1 MAAGSGVSRRALF
14 GVGAGTLVAGAAAG
28 YLGHDTVAEAVEAG
42 SDIVDFYGE
51 HQAGIVTEAQ
61 DRMCF
66 AAINVLTDDRD
77 ELIDLLR
84 QWTKAAA
91 NLSQGLPVVA
101 DGVAGGSRTAPPID
115 TGEAQGLSA
124 GHLSVTIGFGRSLF
138 RTVDGTDRF
147 GIADRLPAEFM
158 DLPHFPGDQLEDSR
172 VGGDLCIQACADD
185 PQVAVHAVRNLIRMG
200 FGTVSTRWMQ
210 LGFGRTAST
219 SPDQETPRNLFG
231 FKDGTANVRSDE
243 EKALNEHIWVTDG
256 SWLDGGSY
264 LVARRIRMHIETWD
278 RESLDGQE
286 QIFGRTKLDGAPL
299 SGGEEF
305 SDPDFSMQGAGN
317 RPIIPV
323 DSHVRLAHPSQ
334 NDGIRIL
341 RRGYNY
347 ADGADSRGNLDA
359 GLFFIA
365 FVSDPQRDFVPLQNR
380 LASQDAL
387 SEYLLHT
394 GSGLFAIPPGV
405 NEGGYIG
412 QTLFG

>member
-1 MAAGSGVSRRALF
+1 MTDRPGVSRRAMF
-14 GVGAGTLVAGAAAG
+14 GVGAGTLAAGAAAG
-28 YLGHDTVAEAVEAG
+28 FFAHDPIAEAVGAE
-42 SDIVDFYGE
+42 SDIVDFFGR

-66 AAINVLTDDRD
+66 AAVNVLTDDRN

-84 QWTKAAA
+84 QWTAAAA
-91 NLSQGLPVVA
+91 NLSRGLPVVE
-101 DGVAGGSRTAPPID
+101 DGVAGGSRFAPPMD

-124 GHLSVTIGFGRSLF
+124 GHLTVTIGFGRSLF
-138 RTVDGTDRF
+138 TDADGRDRF
-147 GIADRLPAEFM
+147 GIADRLPPGLIE
-158 DLPHFPGDQLEDSR
+158 LPHFPGDRLDEARTD
-172 VGGDLCIQACADD
+172 GDLCIQACADD

-200 FGTVSTRWMQ
+200 FGIVSTRWMQ

-219 SPDQETPRNLFG
+219 SPAQETPRNLFG
-231 FKDGTANVRSDE
+231 FKDGTANIRSDE
-243 EKALNEHIWVTDG
+243 EKALNEHVWVRDG
-256 SWLDGGSY
+256 SWMNDGSY

-286 QIFGRTKLDGAPL
+286 QIFGRTKMTGAPL

-305 SDPDFSMQGAGN
+305 TEPDFAMAGAAN
-317 RPIIPV
+317 LPIIPTT
-323 DSHVRLAHPSQ
+323 SHVHLAHPKQ
-334 NDGIRIL
+334 NGGTRIL

-347 ADGADSRGNLDA
+347 ADGADAQGNLDA

-365 FVSDPQRDFVPLQNR
+365 FVADPAGDYVPMQNR
-380 LASQDAL
+380 LAKEDAL

-405 NEGGYIG
+405 AEGGWIG
-412 QTLFG
+412 QTLFA

>member
-14 GVGAGTLVAGAAAG
+14 GVGAGTLAAGAAAG
-28 YLGHDTVAEAVEAG
+28 YFGHDTVAEAVG
-42 SDIVDFYGE
+42 VDSDIVDFYGA

-91 NLSQGLPVVA
+91 NLSQGLPVVT

-138 RTVDGTDRF
+138 RTEDGTDRF
-147 GIADRLPAEFM
+147 GIADRLPAEFI

-305 SDPDFSMQGAGN
+305 TDPDFTMQGAGN
-317 RPIIPV
+317 QPIIPV
-323 DSHVRLAHPSQ
+323 DSHVRLAHPSK

-365 FVSDPQRDFVPLQNR
+365 FVSDPQRDYVPLQNR
-380 LASQDAL
+380 LAAQDAL

-394 GSGLFAIPPGV
+394 GSGLFAVPPGAE
-405 NEGGYIG
+405 EGGYIG
-412 QTLFG
+412 QTLLG

>member
-1 MAAGSGVSRRALF
+1 MSDRPGVSRRAMF
-14 GVGAGTLVAGAAAG
+14 GVGAGPLAAGAAAG
-28 YLGHDTVAEAVEAG
+28 FFAHDPIAEAVGAE
-42 SDIVDFYGE
+42 SDIVDFFGR

-66 AAINVLTDDRD
+66 AAVNVLTDDRN

-84 QWTKAAA
+84 QWTAAAA
-91 NLSQGLPVVA
+91 NLSRGLPVVE
-101 DGVAGGSRTAPPID
+101 DGVAGGSRFAPPMD

-124 GHLSVTIGFGRSLF
+124 GHLTVTIGFGRSLF
-138 RTVDGTDRF
+138 TDADGRDRF
-147 GIADRLPAEFM
+147 GIADRLPPGLIE
-158 DLPHFPGDQLEDSR
+158 LPHFPGDRLDEARTD
-172 VGGDLCIQACADD
+172 GDLCIQACADD

-200 FGTVSTRWMQ
+200 FGIVSTRWMQ

-219 SPDQETPRNLFG
+219 SPAQETPRNLFG
-231 FKDGTANVRSDE
+231 FKDGTANIRSDE
-243 EKALNEHIWVTDG
+243 EKALNEHVWVRDG
-256 SWLDGGSY
+256 SWMNDGSY

-286 QIFGRTKLDGAPL
+286 QIFGRTKMTGAPL

-305 SDPDFSMQGAGN
+305 TEPDFAMAGAAN
-317 RPIIPV
+317 LPIIPTT
-323 DSHVRLAHPSQ
+323 SHVHLAHPKQ
-334 NDGIRIL
+334 NGGTRIL

-347 ADGADSRGNLDA
+347 ADGADAQGNLDA

-365 FVSDPQRDFVPLQNR
+365 FVADPAGDYVPMQNR
-380 LASQDAL
+380 LAKEDAL

-405 NEGGYIG
+405 AEGGWIG
-412 QTLFG
+412 QTLFA

>member
-1 MAAGSGVSRRALF
+1 MTDRPGVSRRAMF
-14 GVGAGTLVAGAAAG
+14 GVGAGTLAAGAAAG
-28 YLGHDTVAEAVEAG
+28 FFAHDPIAEAVGAE
-42 SDIVDFYGE
+42 SDIVDFFGR

-66 AAINVLTDDRD
+66 AAVNVLTDDRN

-84 QWTKAAA
+84 QWTAAAA
-91 NLSQGLPVVA
+91 NLSRGLPVVE
-101 DGVAGGSRTAPPID
+101 DGVAGGSRFAPPMD

-124 GHLSVTIGFGRSLF
+124 GHLTVTIGFGRSLF
-138 RTVDGTDRF
+138 TDADDRDRF
-147 GIADRLPAEFM
+147 GIADRLPPGLIE
-158 DLPHFPGDQLEDSR
+158 LPHFPGDRLDEAR

-200 FGTVSTRWMQ
+200 FGIVSTRWMQ

-219 SPDQETPRNLFG
+219 SPKQETPRNLFG
-231 FKDGTANVRSDE
+231 FKDGTANIRSDE
-243 EKALNEHIWVTDG
+243 EKALNEHVWVRDG
-256 SWLDGGSY
+256 SWMDDGSY

-286 QIFGRTKLDGAPL
+286 QIFGRTKMTGAPL

-305 SDPDFSMQGAGN
+305 TEPDFAMAGAAN
-317 RPIIPV
+317 LPIIPTT
-323 DSHVRLAHPSQ
+323 SHVHLAHPKQ
-334 NDGIRIL
+334 NGGTRIL

-347 ADGADSRGNLDA
+347 ADGADAQGNLDA

-365 FVSDPQRDFVPLQNR
+365 FVADPASDYVPMQNR
-380 LASQDAL
+380 LAKEDAL

-405 NEGGYIG
+405 AEGGWIG
-412 QTLFG
+412 QSLFA

>member
-14 GVGAGTLVAGAAAG
+14 GVGAGTLAAGAAAG
-28 YLGHDTVAEAVEAG
+28 YFGHDTVDKAVG
-42 SDIVDFYGE
+42 IDSDIVDFYGA

-77 ELIDLLR
+77 ELIDVLR

-115 TGEAQGLSA
+115 TGEAQGLGA

-138 RTVDGTDRF
+138 RSEDGTDRF
-147 GIADRLPAEFM
+147 GIADQLPAKFI
-158 DLPHFPGDQLEDSR
+158 DLPHFPGDQLEDAR

-219 SPDQETPRNLFG
+219 SPGQETPRNLFG

-243 EKALNEHIWVTDG
+243 EKALKEHIWVTDG

-305 SDPDFSMQGAGN
+305 TDPDFAMQGAGN
-317 RPIIPV
+317 QPIIPV
-323 DSHVRLAHPSQ
+323 DSHVRLAHPSK
-334 NDGIRIL
+334 NDGVRIL

-380 LASQDAL
+380 LAAHDAL

-394 GSGLFAIPPGV
+394 GSGLFAVPPGAE
-405 NEGGYIG
+405 EGGYIG

>member
-1 MAAGSGVSRRALF
+1 MADRPGVSRRAMF
-14 GVGAGTLVAGAAAG
+14 GIGAGAVAAGAAAG
-28 YLGHDTVAEAVEAG
+28 YFAHDPLAEAVGAD
-42 SDIVDFYGE
+42 SDVVDFYGT

-66 AAINVLTDDRD
+66 AAINVLTDDRE
-77 ELIDLLR
+77 ELIELLKT
-84 QWTKAAA
+84 WTAAAA
-91 NLSQGLPVVA
+91 NLSQGLPVVEGGVA
-101 DGVAGGSRTAPPID
+101 DGSRYAPPED

-124 GHLSVTIGFGRSLF
+124 GNLTVTIGFGRSLF
-138 RTVDGTDRF
+138 TDAEGKDRF
-147 GIADRLPAEFM
+147 GIGERLPAGLI
-158 DLPHFPGDQLEDSR
+158 DLPHFPGDQLDEAR

-200 FGTVSTRWMQ
+200 FGIVSTKWMQ

-219 SPDQETPRNLFG
+219 SPAQETPRNLFG
-231 FKDGTANVRSDE
+231 FKDGTANIRSDE
-243 EKALNEHIWVTDG
+243 DTALNENVWVRDG

-286 QIFGRTKLDGAPL
+286 QIFGRTKMTGAPL

-305 SDPDFSMQGAGN
+305 TAPDFAMAGAGSQ
-317 RPIIPV
+317 PIIPV
-323 DSHVRLAHPSQ
+323 TSHVHLAHPKQ
-334 NDGIRIL
+334 NGGVRIL

-347 ADGADSRGNLDA
+347 ADGADARGNLDA

-365 FVSDPQRDFVPLQNR
+365 FVADPARDYVPMQNR

-405 NEGGYIG
+405 SRGGWIG